1 MLFANTLTTFPGLRA
16 LCAGLSAIIFS
27 KTTVTTT
34 ATKTTTKTKGGG

>member
-1 MLFANTLTTFPGLRA
+1 MKFATPLTTFPGLRA

-34 ATKTTTKTKGGG
+34 TTTKTGG